1 MADERK
7 RPPFPFK
14 DLLGLSQ
21 LNKSQLELVLDQ
33 AVAFKEVIDRP
44 VKKVPALVGKSIVTL
59 FYEPSTRTRT
69 SFGLAG
75 KLLGADTINISVETS
90 SVKKGETLIDTAE
103 NLQAMGVDAI
113 VLRHPKSGAPHFM
126 AGRLKASVINAGD
139 GRNEHPTQGLLDIFT
154 MREMKGSLKN
164 KKVVIVGDIAHSRVA
179 RSNIWGLKLLG
190 AKMTVC
196 GPQTLLPW
204 DIKKMGVEVETDLDQ
219 ALAGADFVNVLRLQL
234 ERQAGGLFPSIREYH
249 QLFGITAARLRKAK
263 PDVVVLHPGPMNRAV
278 EISSEVADGPFNV
291 ILDQVKNGVAVRMAL
306 LYLLLGDGRSKEK

>member
-1 MADERK
+1 MI
-7 RPPFPFK
+7 
-14 DLLGLSQ
+14 
-21 LNKSQLELVLDQ
+21 LNQ

-113 VLRHPKSGAPHFM
+113 VLRHPKSGAPHFL
-126 AGRLKASVINAGD
+126 ASRLKASVINAGD

-179 RSNIWGLKLLG
+179 RSNIWGLKLLD
-190 AKMTVC
+190 AKIIVC

-204 DIKKMGVEVETDLDQ
+204 DIKKMGVEVETDLDK
-219 ALAGADFVNVLRLQL
+219 ALAGADFINVLRLQL

-249 QLFGITAARLRKAK
+249 QLFGITAQRLKKAK
-263 PDVVVLHPGPMNRAV
+263 PDVVVMHPGPMNRAV

-306 LYLLLGDGRSKEK
+306 LYLLLGDGRGKKK